1 MQSRSACHKERIRTP
16 CDSKCMFAGA
26 KIKYFSYFWCNPA
39 GFLCTSLWARGHY
52 ELIIS
57 WHHPQTV
64 VYVVTASRAETTNMN
79 RGNNLARD
87 KYEVGGTT
95 GQHETEQ
102 MPIAIKNHQSW
113 KIRLVSRR
121 LWKSPPA
128 FSHVRG
134 TKAVQ
139 MTLEHCDYVTWP
151 LLTDIII
158 WHVSL
163 SYGGRGG
170 AWGEKKK
177 KNKAGPMPLIFAKCS
192 SGQYITRKRTDRL
205 KKRTERHQWSIV

>member
-1 MQSRSACHKERIRTP
+1 
-16 CDSKCMFAGA
+16 
-26 KIKYFSYFWCNPA
+26 
-39 GFLCTSLWARGHY
+39 
-52 ELIIS
+52 
-57 WHHPQTV
+57 
-64 VYVVTASRAETTNMN
+64 MN
-79 RGNNLARD
+79 RWNNLAHD

-95 GQHETEQ
+95 GRHETEQ

-139 MTLEHCDYVTWP
+139 MTLELCDYVTWP

-163 SYGGRGG
+163 SYGGKRGSL
-170 AWGEKKK
+170 GEKRK

-192 SGQYITRKRTDRL
+192 SGQYITRKWTDRL
-205 KKRTERHQWSIV
+205 KKRTERHQWSIVWSPGCSFQLLQHSIYQRNQNTLNHLPRYGL